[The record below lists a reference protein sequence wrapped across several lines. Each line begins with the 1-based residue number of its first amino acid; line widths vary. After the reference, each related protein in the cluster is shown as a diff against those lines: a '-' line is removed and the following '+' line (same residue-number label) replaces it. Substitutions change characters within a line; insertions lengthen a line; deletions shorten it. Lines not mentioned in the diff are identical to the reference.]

1 MAFLPASDGATG
13 FDFTNEPYQPLA
25 LLLSLKETTSLFGTT
40 PGEGTI
46 ERAGPKGEE
55 EEDEEEEEEEED
67 EEAPQWQQP
76 KQQEQEKEQEL
87 VQQQQQQ
94 QQQQQICI
102 WLCTCCI
109 SRSICS

>member
-55 EEDEEEEEEEED
+55 EDEEEEEQEEE

-76 KQQEQEKEQEL
+76 KQQEQENEQEL

-94 QQQQQICI
+94 QQQQQFCI
-102 WLCTCCI
+102 WLCTCCM